1 MAIYNHIIKLIS
13 RVTVLVALLFFVA
26 CADEKVEPTAEV
38 VTFDIADSQG
48 WGEMSRGAAL
58 TTTNLCQKGFG
69 VFAYYTENKSWNSY
83 KTSAGAP
90 NFINNSKVTSA
101 NNGTTWGY
109 SPVKYWPHNQNDKV
123 SFFAYAPYDSAKTI
137 AGTMIDFEVNQTVSQ
152 QIDLVWSKS
161 ATTDLN
167 KNTQKVN
174 FKFQHAL
181 ARIGFNLQASV
192 TEISAAVT
200 AKFTIN
206 RIILTSATDEV
217 GTGDGPFYAS
227 GTLDLYNTGD
237 VAAWSNCSDNNKYT
251 LTSEN
256 FSEKNNTG
264 LLLSLD
270 TKNGTMQINAED
282 SYVMVIPQD
291 LSSGGFNVLV
301 DYQVDLI
308 VKGSTYNTYENNC
321 MGTVEIDLKSG
332 NTYMINIIATL
343 KDAKVEKDNVD
354 IIKWGDGGDLILPG
368 LLPEEGSN

>member
-13 RVTVLVALLFFVA
+13 SVTVLVSLLFFVA

-58 TTTNLCQKGFG
+58 TTTNLCQQGFG
-69 VFAYYTENKSWNSY
+69 VFAYYTENKSWGSY
-83 KTSAGAP
+83 TLAGAP

-109 SPVKYWPHNQNDKV
+109 SPVKYWPHSKTDKV

-137 AGTMIDFEVNQTVSQ
+137 AGTMIDFEVNQNVSQ

-167 KNTQKVN
+167 RETQKVN
-174 FKFQHAL
+174 FNFQHAL

-200 AKFTIN
+200 AKFTIK
-206 RIILTSATDEV
+206 RIVLTSATDKV

-227 GTLDLYNTGD
+227 GTLDLYNTGE
-237 VAAWSNCSDNNKYT
+237 VAAWSNCSGKNRFT
-251 LTSEN
+251 LTEGN
-256 FSEKNNTG
+256 FSAKNNTG
-264 LLLSLD
+264 LSLTHD

-282 SYVMVIPQD
+282 SYVMVIPQN
-291 LSSGGFNVLV
+291 LFSAGFNVLV

-321 MGTVEIDLKSG
+321 MGTVKIDLKSG

-343 KDAKVEKDNVD
+343 KDAKVEKDNVG
-354 IIKWGDGGDLILPG
+354 IIPWGDGGDLILPG